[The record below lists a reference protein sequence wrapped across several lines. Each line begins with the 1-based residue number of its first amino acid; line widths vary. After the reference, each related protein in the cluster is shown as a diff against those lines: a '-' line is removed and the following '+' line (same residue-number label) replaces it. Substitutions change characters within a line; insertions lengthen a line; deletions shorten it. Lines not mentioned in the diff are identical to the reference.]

1 MNDILRPYVA
11 IFIFSFGLAAGFF
24 SSWLLASPPDA
35 PLTQAQR
42 DYNAANVS
50 RARYLNAQG
59 SLDRA
64 WGGWNV
70 LVLRNYRDYT
80 LIVGIDTRA
89 ACEATAR
96 KLDSSHHAQAACFES
111 MESKENHKP

>member
-1 MNDILRPYVA
+1 VNDILRPYVA
-11 IFIFSFGLAAGFF
+11 IAIFSLGLSVGFF
-24 SSWLLASPPDA
+24 SAWLLASPPDA

-42 DYNAANVS
+42 DYNDANVS
-50 RARYLNAQG
+50 RARYLNAKG

-89 ACEATAR
+89 TCEAAAR
-96 KLDSSHHAQAACFES
+96 ELDAQSRAQAACFES
-111 MESKENHKP
+111 MEAKENSKP